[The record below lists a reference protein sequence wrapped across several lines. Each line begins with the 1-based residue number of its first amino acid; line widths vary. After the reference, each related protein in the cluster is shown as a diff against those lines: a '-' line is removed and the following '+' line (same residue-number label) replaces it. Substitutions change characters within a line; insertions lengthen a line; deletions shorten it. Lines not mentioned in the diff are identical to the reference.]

1 MKRILLSLC
10 MIGLIGSLCAQCTSP
25 APAPTADSPATE
37 TSPAKGKVSKITQA
51 EFAKKIFNYNDPQA
65 LYTGKTPVVVDC
77 YADWC
82 GPCRALAPT
91 VEELAAEYEGKV
103 IFYKL
108 NVDNAKELS
117 KALQITSIPTLLF
130 IKPNTPPQRS
140 VGLVDKATL
149 TKAIDEFLLDQ
160 STDSSSNH

>member
-1 MKRILLSLC
+1 MKRFIFSLC
-10 MIGLIGSLCAQCTSP
+10 MICLIGGLCAQCTSM
-25 APAPTADSPATE
+25 APSSDTPPG
-37 TSPAKGKVSKITQA
+37 KGKVNKITQS
-51 EFAKKIFNYNDPQA
+51 EFAKKIFDYNDPQA
-65 LYTGKTPVVVDC
+65 LYQGKKPIVVDC

-91 VEELAAEYEGKV
+91 IEELAAEYEGKV

-117 KALQITSIPTLLF
+117 KALQIRNIPTLLL

-149 TKAIDEFLLDQ
+149 TKSIDDFLLAP
-160 STDSSSNH
+160 TDENDNSSDNQ

>member
-1 MKRILLSLC
+1 

-25 APAPTADSPATE
+25 APTSDSPAPT
-37 TSPAKGKVSKITQA
+37 TVAAPAKGKVSKITQA

>member
-10 MIGLIGSLCAQCTSP
+10 MIGLLGGLCAQCTSP
-25 APAPTADSPATE
+25 APTSEHSTTVA
-37 TSPAKGKVSKITQA
+37 SPAKGKVIKITQA

-65 LYTGKTPVVVDC
+65 LYQGKKPIVVDC

-82 GPCRALAPT
+82 GPCRKLAPT
-91 VEELAAEYEGKV
+91 VEELAAEYDGQV

-108 NVDNAKELS
+108 NVDNAKELAR
-117 KALQITSIPTLLF
+117 ALQITSIPTLLL

-149 TKAIDEFLLDQ
+149 TKAIDDFLLTPTNENDN
-160 STDSSSNH
+160 SSEN